1 MLVSHSKKF
10 IFLKSKKT
18 AGTSVREYFLKYC
31 ISPESEITRH
41 MPETFTE
48 FGITSAKG
56 EYANVFNKTQ
66 GEHIP
71 SVKLKL
77 LLDNI
82 DVNIWKTYYKFSII
96 RNPYNIVISAFF
108 YYGLT
113 RRPLLF
119 PMFSMQAQIQA
130 FNDPIPENIK
140 TYFRIWVKH
149 ELPFIHLNS
158 DYIFKIGT
166 DIVPD
171 FFIKLETIN
180 DDMEI
185 LCNKLNIKWE
195 PDTFSKFNIGHNK
208 PNWVTAEILY
218 DDESIQLVKELFSFQ
233 LEHFNYDFPK

>member
-31 ISPESEITRH
+31 ISPEIEITMH

-56 EYANVFNKTQ
+56 EYANDRNKIK

-71 SVKLKL
+71 SVKLKS

-82 DVNIWKTYYKFSII
+82 NINIWKTYYKFSII

-113 RRPLLF
+113 RRPLF
-119 PMFSMQAQIQA
+119 FHMFLIEAQTKA

-140 TYFRIWVKH
+140 TYFRLWVKH
-149 ELPFIHLNS
+149 EMPFIYLNS
-158 DYIFKIGT
+158 DYIFKINT
-166 DIVPD
+166 EIVPD

-195 PDTFSKFNIGHNK
+195 PDTFSKINVGRNK
-208 PNWVTAEILY
+208 PDWVTPEILY

-233 LEHFNYDFPK
+233 LEHFNYNFPK